1 MSEEENNTQTA
12 PEQAPEKKDGG
23 LLEGV
28 QAEVTADTSV
38 AKASDEIQ
46 EEKRPE
52 WLPEKFKTAEDLA
65 KSYSALEKKMTN
77 HVPKEYDFT
86 ITKDVG
92 LAEMPDDLV
101 VEVSEVFKKANF
113 SQAQVKTAMALY
125 ADQMAK
131 VQQDWANQ
139 PRTDLAKEESAL
151 KTAWGNDYT
160 SRLEAVKKFAGT
172 LPDRVINTPLVDS
185 AEGIQYLEQLMEQGR
200 MPNPIENTTVSQRRD
215 PIAIREQIQE
225 MRGDAKF
232 KLPPGDMVGDAHR
245 QRLYQL
251 YEQLDRLTPK
261 Q

>member
-1 MSEEENNTQTA
+1 MSEQDNIAPATTPEQNDAGLLQGVQEQAPVDTSTPKE
-12 PEQAPEKKDGG
+12 PEQA
-23 LLEGV
+23 
-28 QAEVTADTSV
+28 QADA
-38 AKASDEIQ
+38 
-46 EEKRPE
+46 RPE

-65 KSYSALEKKMTN
+65 KSYSELEKKMTN
-77 HVPKEYDFT
+77 HVPKDYDFS
-86 ITKDVG
+86 ITKEVG
-92 LAEMPDDLV
+92 LADMPEDLAT
-101 VEVSEVFKKANF
+101 EVTDVFKKANF

-131 VQQDWANQ
+131 VQADWANQ
-139 PRTDLAKEESAL
+139 PRTDLAKEETAL

-160 SRLEAVKKFAGT
+160 NRLEAVKKFAGT
-172 LPDRVINTPLVDS
+172 LPERVINTPLVDS
-185 AEGIQYLEQLMEQGR
+185 AEGIQYLEQLMEGNR
-200 MPNPIENTTVSQRRD
+200 MPNPIQNTATTPRQD
-215 PIAIREQIQE
+215 PVAIREQIRE